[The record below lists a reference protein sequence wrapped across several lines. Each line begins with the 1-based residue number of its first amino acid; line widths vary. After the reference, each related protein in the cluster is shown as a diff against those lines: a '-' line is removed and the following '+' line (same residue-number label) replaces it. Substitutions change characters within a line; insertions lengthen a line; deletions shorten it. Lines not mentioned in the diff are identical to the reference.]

1 MIRKMEHDDLGQVM
15 EIWLDK
21 NKKAHDFIE
30 EAYWTDSRE
39 AVASMLPQAEVY
51 VSLGE
56 DGEIQGFLGLS
67 GTYIAGIFV
76 REGSRS
82 RGIGK
87 TLLDYAKEIR
97 EKLTLHVYQKNARA
111 VKFYRREGFRVEAE
125 NTDASTGEKEWVM
138 MWE

>member
-15 EIWLDK
+15 EIWLDT
-21 NKKAHDFIE
+21 NKKAHDFIG

-67 GTYIAGIFV
+67 GAYIAGIFV

>member
-15 EIWLDK
+15 EIWLDT
-21 NKKAHDFIE
+21 NKKAHDFIG
-30 EAYWTDSRE
+30 EAYWIDSRE

-67 GTYIAGIFV
+67 GAYIAGIFV

-125 NTDASTGEKEWVM
+125 ETDAPTGEKEWIMV
-138 MWE
+138 WE